1 VTSESTQRE
10 VAGLSI
16 ELLDEELRDCYQELS
31 NVAVG
36 RAANLLAQLLKNYVI
51 MPIPV
56 VNLLERAELSMA
68 LSSIQGA
75 QSVSAVCQGF
85 TGSKI
90 SGEALLIFNDAS
102 FTDMAELT
110 HFNGEITEQIEL
122 ELLMDIANIMIGACL
137 KGLADQI
144 DVRFS
149 QGQPYLLG
157 QHINIQEL
165 LKNNEAQW
173 DRLLAIELPYELEG
187 RNVNCDLLLLFT
199 ENSLPVMHSKVSYL
213 LE

>member
-1 VTSESTQRE
+1 MSNQ
-10 VAGLSI
+10 I
-16 ELLDEELRDCYQELS
+16 LDEELRDCFQELS

-36 RAANLLAQLLKNYVI
+36 RAADLLARLLNTFVI

-68 LSSIQGA
+68 LSSIEDA
-75 QSVSAVCQGF
+75 ESVSAVCQGF

-90 SGEALLIFNDAS
+90 AGEALLIFNDAS

-110 HFNGEITEQIEL
+110 HYTGEITKQIEL
-122 ELLMDIANIMIGACL
+122 ELLMDISNILIGACL
-137 KGLADQI
+137 KGLAEQL

-157 QHINIQEL
+157 QHLNISEL
-165 LKNNEAQW
+165 LKKNTTTWQ
-173 DRLLAIELPYELEG
+173 RLLTIEIPYKLEG
-187 RNVNCDLLLLFT
+187 HQVNCDLLLLFT
-199 ENSLPVMHSKVSYL
+199 EDSLPVLRNKVSYL
-213 LE
+213 ME

>member
-1 VTSESTQRE
+1 MHLNNQV
-10 VAGLSI
+10 
-16 ELLDEELRDCYQELS
+16 LDEELRDCFQELS

-36 RAANLLAQLLKNYVI
+36 RAADLLARLLDTFVI

-68 LSSIQGA
+68 LSAINDA
-75 QSVSAVCQGF
+75 ESVSAVCQGF

-90 SGEALLIFNDAS
+90 AGEALLIFNDAS

-110 HFNGEITEQIEL
+110 HYTGDITEQIEL
-122 ELLMDIANIMIGACL
+122 ELLMDISNILIGACL
-137 KGLADQI
+137 KGLAEQL
-144 DVRFS
+144 DVKFS

-157 QHINIQEL
+157 QHLNIGEL
-165 LKNNEAQW
+165 LNNNSSNWQ
-173 DRLLAIELPYELEG
+173 RLLTIEIPYKLEG
-187 RNVNCDLLLLFT
+187 RQVNCDLLLLFT
-199 ENSLPVMHSKVSYL
+199 EDSLNVLRDKVSYL

>member
-1 VTSESTQRE
+1 MVFTQAKGRILIEE
-10 VAGLSI
+10 V
-16 ELLDEELRDCYQELS
+16 LDEELRDCFQELS

-36 RAANLLAQLLKNYVI
+36 RAADLLARLLDNFVI

-68 LSSIQGA
+68 LSSIQDA

-90 SGEALLIFNDAS
+90 AGEALLIFNDAS
-102 FTDMAELT
+102 FSDMAELT
-110 HFNGEITEQIEL
+110 HYMGEITEQIEL
-122 ELLMDIANIMIGACL
+122 ELLMDIANILIGACL
-137 KGLADQI
+137 KGLEEQI
-144 DVRFS
+144 DVSFS

-157 QHINIQEL
+157 QHINIEEL
-165 LKNNEAQW
+165 LNKNGTSW
-173 DRLLAIELPYELEG
+173 KRLLTIELPYKLEG
-187 RNVNCDLLLLFT
+187 RAVNCDLLLLFT
-199 ENSLPVMHSKVSYL
+199 EDSLAVLRDKVSYL

>member
-1 VTSESTQRE
+1 MTDV
-10 VAGLSI
+10 V
-16 ELLDEELRDCYQELS
+16 LDEELRDCFQELS

-36 RAANLLAQLLKNYVI
+36 RAANLLAQLLDNFVI

-68 LSSIQGA
+68 LSAIHDA
-75 QSVSAVCQGF
+75 ESVSAVCQGF

-90 SGEALLIFNDAS
+90 AGEALLIFNDAS

-110 HFNGEITEQIEL
+110 QFDGEITEQIEL
-122 ELLMDIANIMIGACL
+122 ELLMDIANILIGACL
-137 KGLADQI
+137 KGLAEQI
-144 DVRFS
+144 DVKFS

-157 QHINIQEL
+157 QHINIEEL
-165 LKNNEAQW
+165 MSNNGSSW
-173 DRLLAIELPYELEG
+173 TRLLTIELPYKLEN

-199 ENSLPVMHSKVSYL
+199 EDSLAVLRDKVSYM

>member
-1 VTSESTQRE
+1 MSLQ
-10 VAGLSI
+10 I
-16 ELLDEELRDCYQELS
+16 LDEELRDCFQELS

-36 RAANLLAQLLKNYVI
+36 RAANLLAQLLDNYVI
-51 MPIPV
+51 MPIPM

-75 QSVSAVCQGF
+75 KSVSAVCQGF

-90 SGEALLIFNDAS
+90 AGEALLIFNDAS
-102 FTDMAELT
+102 FEDMAELT
-110 HFNGEITEQIEL
+110 SFKGVINEKIEL

-137 KGLADQI
+137 NGLADQV
-144 DVRFS
+144 DVNFS

-157 QHINIQEL
+157 QHINIAEL
-165 LKNNEAQW
+165 LNRNSASW
-173 DRLLAIELPYELEG
+173 NRLLAIELPYEIEG

-199 ENSLPVMHSKVSYL
+199 EDSLEVLRNKVSYL

>member
-1 VTSESTQRE
+1 MAFTQAKGRILTDE
-10 VAGLSI
+10 V
-16 ELLDEELRDCYQELS
+16 LDEELRDCFQELS

-36 RAANLLAQLLKNYVI
+36 RAADLLARLLNNFVI

-56 VNLLERAELSMA
+56 VNLLERSELSMA
-68 LSSIQGA
+68 LSSIQDA

-90 SGEALLIFNDAS
+90 AGEALLIFNDAS

-110 HFNGEITEQIEL
+110 HFKGEITEQIEL
-122 ELLMDIANIMIGACL
+122 ELLMDIANILIGACL
-137 KGLADQI
+137 KGLAEQI
-144 DVRFS
+144 DVSFS

-157 QHINIQEL
+157 QHINIEEL
-165 LKNNEAQW
+165 LNKNGASW
-173 DRLLAIELPYELEG
+173 KRLLTIELPYRLEG
-187 RNVNCDLLLLFT
+187 RAVNCDLLLLFT
-199 ENSLPVMHSKVSYL
+199 EDSLNVLRDKVSYL

>member
-1 VTSESTQRE
+1 MTDV
-10 VAGLSI
+10 
-16 ELLDEELRDCYQELS
+16 LDEELRDCFQELS

-36 RAANLLAQLLKNYVI
+36 RAANLLAQLLNNFVI

-68 LSSIQGA
+68 LSAISDA
-75 QSVSAVCQGF
+75 ESVSAVCQGF

-90 SGEALLIFNDAS
+90 AGEALLIFNDAS

-110 HFNGEITEQIEL
+110 QFEGEISEQIEL
-122 ELLMDIANIMIGACL
+122 ELLMDIANILIGACL
-137 KGLADQI
+137 KGLAEQI
-144 DVRFS
+144 DVKFS
-149 QGQPYLLG
+149 QGQPNLLG
-157 QHINIQEL
+157 QHINIDEL
-165 LKNNEAQW
+165 LAKNGASW
-173 DRLLAIELPYELEG
+173 SRLLTIELPYKLEN

-199 ENSLPVMHSKVSYL
+199 EDSLAVLRDKVSYM

>member
-1 VTSESTQRE
+1 MTTE
-10 VAGLSI
+10 A
-16 ELLDEELRDCYQELS
+16 LDEELRDCFQELS

-36 RAANLLAQLLKNYVI
+36 RAADLLARLLNNFVI

-68 LSSIQGA
+68 LSSIQDA
-75 QSVSAVCQGF
+75 ESVSAVCQGF

-90 SGEALLIFNDAS
+90 AGEALLIFNDAS

-110 HFNGEITEQIEL
+110 QFKGEITEQIEL
-122 ELLMDIANIMIGACL
+122 ELLMDIANILIGACL
-137 KGLADQI
+137 KGLSEQI
-144 DVRFS
+144 DVGFS

-157 QHINIQEL
+157 QHINIDEL
-165 LKNNEAQW
+165 MNKNGASW
-173 DRLLAIELPYELEG
+173 SRLLTIELPYKLEN

-199 ENSLPVMHSKVSYL
+199 EDSLAVLRNKVSYL
-213 LE
+213 ME

>member
-1 VTSESTQRE
+1 MSNQ
-10 VAGLSI
+10 I
-16 ELLDEELRDCYQELS
+16 LDEELRDCFQELS

-36 RAANLLAQLLKNYVI
+36 RAADLLARLLNTFVI

-68 LSSIQGA
+68 LSSIA
-75 QSVSAVCQGF
+75 DAESVSAVCQGF

-90 SGEALLIFNDAS
+90 AGEALLIFNDAS

-110 HFNGEITEQIEL
+110 HYSGEISEQIEL
-122 ELLMDIANIMIGACL
+122 ELLMDISNILIGACL
-137 KGLADQI
+137 KGLAEQL

-157 QHINIQEL
+157 QHLNIGEL
-165 LKNNEAQW
+165 LNKNTTSWQ
-173 DRLLAIELPYELEG
+173 RLLTIEIPYKLEG
-187 RNVNCDLLLLFT
+187 RQVNCDLLLLFT
-199 ENSLPVMHSKVSYL
+199 EDSLPILRNKVSYL